1 MPARITPNETSRPVA
16 FTLTESDIKAL
27 TALAEIEGVNRS
39 AWIRSRI
46 RREAAALP
54 VATSGACN
62 HLPVVRDENAR
73 SWWVRLGKSN
83 PFLRGGHCVVCWGE
97 EAPKKVAE
105 LSNGKAVW
113 MLHDGT
119 EVRA

>member
-16 FTLTESDIKAL
+16 FTLTQSDITAL
-27 TALAEIEGVNRS
+27 LALAENEGVNRS

-54 VATSGACN
+54 LATSGCN
-62 HLPVVRDENAR
+62 HLPIVRDENAR

-83 PFLRGGHCVVCWGE
+83 PFLRGGHCVACWGE
-97 EAPKKVAE
+97 EPPRKVAQ
-105 LSNGKAVW
+105 LSNGKGVW